1 MYYLGEE
8 PLNMTVRV
16 SNRGEPAYDA
26 NVYITHPS
34 SLSFIGRK
42 ILVNQLFFYWK
53 CEKIRLFYNQILFL
67 DGRSSRLHTTE

>member
-42 ILVNQLFFYWK
+42 ILVNQLFFLLEIPK
-53 CEKIRLFYNQILFL
+53 N
-67 DGRSSRLHTTE
+67 